1 MLVTGWLNRW
11 WGVRAASALS
21 AAGLVAGALALGG
34 LALVA
39 LQNRA
44 VRTPVKEEAEATGE
58 LVERELAAGASPED
72 AVRASLGAFA
82 VVQVLDASG
91 TVLAASPQ
99 LGNAAPMH
107 SGRPVFHS
115 PEIED
120 PDLDEMGPDVDDGPV
135 LVVSREVAT
144 AAGPRTVLTAGSL
157 DPAEKSA
164 RSAAKLALVGVPLA
178 ALVAAVA
185 TYAATG
191 RALRPVE
198 RIRADVAGLTDRH
211 LDRRVAEPSSHD
223 EVGRLARTMN
233 DMLARLEA
241 ARRTQRRFV
250 ADAGH
255 ELRSP
260 LATIVARL
268 ELVHRARPEDD
279 DVSVMLT
286 EAHRLAG
293 LVDDLLLL
301 ARTDERGLLPA
312 RDDVDLDELV
322 ESVVGGQ
329 DGGPP
334 LVVGRTVPV
343 RVVGDRAQLMR
354 VIRNLV
360 DNARRHA
367 VERVDVELHT
377 DGDAAVLVVSD
388 DGAGIP
394 PEQHDRVFER
404 FVRLDEARA
413 RDGGGTGLGLAIV
426 AEVVAAHGG
435 TVTVGTASLGG
446 ARMTVRLSGQ
456 EPSEGVPCSP
466 STLVARRT

>member
-1 MLVTGWLNRW
+1 M
-11 WGVRAASALS
+11 RAASAL
-21 AAGLVAGALALGG
+21 AAAALVAGSLTLGG
-34 LALVA
+34 LAMVV
-39 LQNRA
+39 LQDRA
-44 VRTPVKEEAEATGE
+44 VRAPVKEQAQATGE
-58 LVERELAAGASPED
+58 VVARELAAGASPAQ
-72 AVRASLGAFA
+72 AVHASLGAFA

-91 TVLAASPQ
+91 RVLAASPQ
-99 LGNAAPMH
+99 LGDAPPM
-107 SGRPVFHS
+107 RPGKPAYPS
-115 PEIED
+115 SETERT
-120 PDLDEMGPDVDDGPV
+120 DLGEMGPDVDDGPL
-135 LVVSREVAT
+135 LVVSRTVAT
-144 AAGPRTVLTAGSL
+144 AAGPRTVLSAGSL

-178 ALVAAVA
+178 VLVAALA
-185 TYAATG
+185 TYAAAG

-198 RIRADVAGLTDRH
+198 RIRADVAGLTDRD

-233 DMLARLEA
+233 DMLARLQA
-241 ARRTQRRFV
+241 ARHAQRRFV

-260 LATIVARL
+260 LATILGRL
-268 ELVHRARPEDD
+268 ELAHRARPAEDD
-279 DVSVMLT
+279 VRVMLA
-286 EAHRLAG
+286 EARRMAR

-312 RDDVDLDELV
+312 REDVDLDELV
-322 ESVVGGQ
+322 EGEVGRL
-329 DGGPP
+329 GGEPP
-334 LVVGRTVPV
+334 VLTARTVPV
-343 RVVGDRAQLMR
+343 RVVGDRAQLTR

-367 VERVDVELHT
+367 VGRVEVELRT

-394 PEQHDRVFER
+394 PHERQRVFER

-413 RDGGGTGLGLAIV
+413 RDGGTGLGLAIV

-435 TVTVGTASLGG
+435 TVDVGTASLGG
-446 ARMTVRLSGQ
+446 AQVTVRLSGQ
-456 EPSEGVPCSP
+456 QPSEGVVCSP